1 MDDTKSTILDEPCN
15 RKVWLKLGHC
25 FYREELLNGNI
36 ADELTLDEYRQITE
50 NCPPFPKLII
60 TGGEPFLRQ
69 DLTEIATL
77 FYENRSRSRQITI
90 PTAGQH
96 TDKIVELVNTL
107 LPSRPDLILE
117 IQLSIDGVGEKH
129 DAIRGKGQFERLMKT
144 YRALEPIQRQNS
156 GLRICFNYT
165 SSRQT
170 QDHFTETHYCYSSPK
185 KSPL

>member
-1 MDDTKSTILDEPCN
+1 M
-15 RKVWLKLGHC
+15 RYLKDGLMSRWMTQNPLFLTVFVTARCGLNCGHC

-107 LPSRPDLILE
+107 LPSPT
-117 IQLSIDGVGEKH
+117 G
-129 DAIRGKGQFERLMKT
+129 
-144 YRALEPIQRQNS
+144 P
-156 GLRICFNYT
+156 
-165 SSRQT
+165 
-170 QDHFTETHYCYSSPK
+170 YS
-185 KSPL
+185 